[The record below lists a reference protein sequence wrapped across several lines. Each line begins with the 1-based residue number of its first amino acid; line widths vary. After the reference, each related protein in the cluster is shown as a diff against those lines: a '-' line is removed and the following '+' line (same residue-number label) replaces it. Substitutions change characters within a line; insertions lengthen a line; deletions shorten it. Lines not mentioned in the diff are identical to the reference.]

1 MENPFLSVALFSIFV
16 ILKVLAETSC
26 LIVLRIAIGSVTV
39 VNDLLIQGKGVHLL
53 KILSYTSV
61 HQVNLRTQHLKH
73 LLYADL

>member
-26 LIVLRIAIGSVTV
+26 LIVLRIGSVTV